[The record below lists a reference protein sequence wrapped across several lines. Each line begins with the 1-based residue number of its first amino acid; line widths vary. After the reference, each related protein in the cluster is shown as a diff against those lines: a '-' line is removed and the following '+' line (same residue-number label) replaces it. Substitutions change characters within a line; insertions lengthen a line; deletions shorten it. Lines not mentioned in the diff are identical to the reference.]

1 MPRRT
6 IAARARDRA
15 AKRAWLADAI
25 ADAALERW
33 LADCDAWRRSLEA
46 WRAEFAPKDADGR
59 P

>member
-46 WRAEFAPKDADGR
+46 WRAEFAPEPPA
-59 P
+59 